1 MPRSLESKLTRIMK
15 KQTFNLVKIK
25 NYLNDLFETNIH
37 AKRIKSIANA
47 VQGVIASTSLALSMV
62 GQGLAVS
69 QGKVTKHCKKQVDR
83 L

>member
-47 VQGVIASTSLALSMV
+47 VQGVIASTSLALINGWS
-62 GQGLAVS
+62 GTS
-69 QGKVTKHCKKQVDR
+69 R
-83 L
+83 IPRESN

>member
-47 VQGVIASTSLALSMV
+47 VQGVIAWSSPICAVNSAQFAPLNSPLNSRLA
-62 GQGLAVS
+62 
-69 QGKVTKHCKKQVDR
+69 
-83 L
+83 